1 MSTPTGSI
9 VIVTGK
15 GLPAGLG
22 DLKAFCKASGLEIA
36 VVNLQGNGRGR
47 PRVDIPVLKLLDA
60 YRRHKNVRATAR
72 ELGIPPGTAWN
83 RLKEAGVL
91 YGGGFNL
98 PDNAQFRPTEQVAVQ
113 PDFYYTRN
121 NLPGI
126 CVFVDGPPHDTPQ
139 AKEHDAEVRG
149 QLEDLGFRVVVIG
162 HDKEIRAQIE
172 DQPEVFGQGS
182 LT

>member
-1 MSTPTGSI
+1 M
-9 VIVTGK
+9 TGK
-15 GLPAGLG
+15 GLPARLG

-36 VVNLQGNGRGR
+36 IVNLQGNGRGR

-139 AKEHDAEVRG
+139 AKGHDAEVRG

>member
-113 PDFYYTRN
+113 P
-121 NLPGI
+121 
-126 CVFVDGPPHDTPQ
+126 
-139 AKEHDAEVRG
+139 VRIP
-149 QLEDLGFRVVVIG
+149 LMWR
-162 HDKEIRAQIE
+162 
-172 DQPEVFGQGS
+172 S
-182 LT
+182 C